1 MQLTESVHIKAQCLR
16 ASMSSLYGTVKML
29 SQYSGKSVA
38 WVLLVFQ
45 SKYAVDSLIISG
57 DYITALNA
65 EKMNWIMIGEHIESH
80 Y

>member
-1 MQLTESVHIKAQCLR
+1 
-16 ASMSSLYGTVKML
+16 MSSLYGTVTML
-29 SQYSGKSVA
+29 FQYSRKRVA

-57 DYITALNA
+57 DYITALNE
-65 EKMNWIMIGEHIESH
+65 EKMNWIMIGEHIECH